1 MSDYLD
7 PGNAELLKDFFE
19 EAFAQVQLLEQNI
32 IVLENEPD
40 NRESIDDLF
49 TKTYEPLKNTVAK
62 FRNATQIFGRVTE
75 DQQEGVMKIRM
86 VPISQLFSCFPRLS
100 R

>member
-1 MSDYLD
+1 M
-7 PGNAELLKDFFE
+7 PQ
-19 EAFAQVQLLEQNI
+19 QVDSIN
-32 IVLENEPD
+32 NG
-40 NRESIDDLF
+40 ESIKDLRLRLQKQLESIHDLF

-75 DQQEGVMKIRM
+75 DLQEGVMKIRM
-86 VPISQLFSCFPRLS
+86 VPISQLFSRFPRLS